1 MLTIARLSI
10 QPRLMEMDSASLP
23 GRIAIAVMATVLVA
37 LAAHISL
44 PVPFS
49 PVPLTLQ
56 PFAVLLV
63 GMLLGP
69 AAGFGAMLLYLG
81 EGVAGL
87 PVFSPLGLGGVA
99 QLMGPTGGYLLS
111 YPLAAMTAGWLVRSL
126 RTVESAFVRG
136 LVAAALATALI
147 FLFGTTWLA
156 ALLHLHAGTA
166 LRLGVLP
173 FLPGEA
179 VKLVAAAT
187 LYSAMVSGRKQPAS
201 ASSPNRTPGQ

>member
-1 MLTIARLSI
+1 MLTIARPSI
-10 QPRLMEMDSASLP
+10 PPHLMETGSASLP

-69 AAGFGAMLLYLG
+69 AAGFGTMLLYLG

-111 YPLAAMTAGWLVRSL
+111 YPAAAAAAGWLVRSL

-136 LVAAALATALI
+136 LVAATLATVLI
-147 FLFGTTWLA
+147 FLFGATWLA
-156 ALLHLHAGTA
+156 TLLHLHAGTA

-179 VKLVAAAT
+179 VKIVAAAI
-187 LYSAMVSGRKQPAS
+187 LYSTMVSGRK
-201 ASSPNRTPGQ
+201 